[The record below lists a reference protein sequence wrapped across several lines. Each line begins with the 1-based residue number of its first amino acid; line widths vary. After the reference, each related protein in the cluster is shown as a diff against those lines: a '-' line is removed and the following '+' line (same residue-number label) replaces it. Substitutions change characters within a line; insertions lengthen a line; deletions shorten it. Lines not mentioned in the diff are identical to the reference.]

1 MAWLR
6 HHQVIEF
13 IIKVLL
19 YQYRLPYS
27 GHVFLNFMTKHV
39 DVIVKFAWP
48 SIVHLSSLL
57 IFSHL
62 IAPIAIN
69 TETNVTQ
76 NGTVVLMVNFFVKV
90 ENGCLFPLVIIV
102 AVDHKVLQVINVQN
116 SFASPCVVFLGMRLK
131 RCQIGRPCF
140 YALLPIWRKA
150 WECHIEN
157 IAFNSLNFC
166 LAPAL
171 GFTTFVVSK
180 YLEIDIIANL

>member
-6 HHQVIEF
+6 HHQVVKF
-13 IIKVLL
+13 IIKVLFD
-19 YQYRLPYS
+19 QFRLSYS
-27 GHVFLNFMTKHV
+27 GLVLLDFLTKYV
-39 DVIVKFAWP
+39 NIFVKFAGP
-48 SIVHLSSLL
+48 SIEHLSSLL

-140 YALLPIWRKA
+140 YALLPI
-150 WECHIEN
+150 
-157 IAFNSLNFC
+157 
-166 LAPAL
+166 
-171 GFTTFVVSK
+171 
-180 YLEIDIIANL
+180 